1 MKDPSATT
9 KLFAEMFQTMMDKA
23 GCLDEQKAIVNEK
36 LADAFEKEAIDIQ
49 LLCSALGR

>member
-1 MKDPSATT
+1 
-9 KLFAEMFQTMMDKA
+9 MFQKMMKRA
-23 GCLDEQKAIVNEK
+23 GCLGEHGEIVNEK